1 MDYKKIPLERVFQ
14 VEAVV
19 SVHYFEYM
27 SDFQFPGESHGFWEF
42 LCVDKGEVT
51 VTAQDMRYVLRR
63 GQMIFNQPYE
73 FHTVEANG
81 VIAPNLVVIS
91 FCCDSPAMDFFK
103 NGIVS
108 ITEAEKSLLASVIT
122 EARQA
127 FSSRLDDPY
136 LKELKRRPNQCFGSE
151 QMIAVCLEHLL
162 IQLYRRCNSLDEA
175 IPAPRSIG
183 PKLDQEAY
191 QRVLEYMDA
200 NITRQLTIQKICHD
214 NLLSRSQLQKLFQLH
229 NGCGVI
235 DYFSRLKIE
244 AAKQFIRERSLNFTQ
259 IADTLG
265 YASIHY
271 FSRQFKKVTG
281 MTPTEYASSIKVLAE
296 SRDD

>member
-1 MDYKKIPLERVFQ
+1 
-14 VEAVV
+14 
-19 SVHYFEYM
+19 M

-63 GQMIFNQPYE
+63 GQMIFHQPYE

-136 LKELKRRPNQCFGSE
+136 LKELKRRPNQCLS
-151 QMIAVCLEHLL
+151 L
-162 IQLYRRCNSLDEA
+162 IHISIKSASPLSATWAFSWIYSSIVDNSL
-175 IPAPRSIG
+175 
-183 PKLDQEAY
+183 
-191 QRVLEYMDA
+191 
-200 NITRQLTIQKICHD
+200 
-214 NLLSRSQLQKLFQLH
+214 
-229 NGCGVI
+229 
-235 DYFSRLKIE
+235 
-244 AAKQFIRERSLNFTQ
+244 
-259 IADTLG
+259 
-265 YASIHY
+265 
-271 FSRQFKKVTG
+271 
-281 MTPTEYASSIKVLAE
+281 
-296 SRDD
+296 